1 MDEVNVVIQSVLP
14 VQQSLPPQKE
24 KGLEVQSKSEDSSF
38 DRTMRMENKKQPK
51 TEKMNREEA
60 PKEEKKEYILSKQSV
75 MKEEPIVKE
84 EEKKE
89 TEQLLL
95 AVSEQMVA
103 IEQLRVQPELLYQYI
118 QKIQEL
124 YKEYGNVKL
133 NELPAG
139 ELQQLQELLSNMNIK
154 NAICL
159 EDTMQMVLDKV
170 TMPEQTMQVLK
181 VVETEI
187 CNIAKKQEE
196 PKNAGFLKKEND
208 EEILKRTL
216 DLEKNS
222 AKDSAKGSEKVQAKE
237 LVQNEETVITNKSEM
252 HGAELFQKTAG
263 SEPVAKQNGMTEK
276 VTLPDLGKKME
287 AQVEALQKF
296 VVKQERVLFQ
306 LNPEKLGTLTV
317 FMKKHGDQIDVH
329 VEMEKHDAKKRV
341 EIIFDELRLK
351 LKEKEINIQ
360 ISYSDKDENRKEQ
373 REQEQR
379 QKQKLAS
386 TKHEKKH
393 AKEFAGLL
401 EG

>member
-24 KGLEVQSKSEDSSF
+24 KGLEVQSKNEDSSF
-38 DRTMRMENKKQPK
+38 DRTMRMENKKQPQ
-51 TEKMNREEA
+51 TEKTKREEA
-60 PKEEKKEYILSKQSV
+60 PKEERKDYILSKKSV
-75 MKEEPIVKE
+75 TEEEPIVKK

-103 IEQLRVQPELLYQYI
+103 IEQLHVQPELLYQYI

-124 YKEYGNVKL
+124 YKEYGNIKL
-133 NELPAG
+133 NELPAA

-159 EDTMQMVLDKV
+159 EDTMQMVLDKMK
-170 TMPEQTMQVLK
+170 MPEQAMQALK
-181 VVETEI
+181 AVETET
-187 CNIAKKQEE
+187 CNIAKEQEE
-196 PKNAGFLKKEND
+196 SKEVDLPKLESDDAKVELPEVDALND
-208 EEILKRTL
+208 SS
-216 DLEKNS
+216 S
-222 AKDSAKGSEKVQAKE
+222 A
-237 LVQNEETVITNKSEM
+237 
-252 HGAELFQKTAG
+252 GAELLNKTTSTEQIGKSNSGA
-263 SEPVAKQNGMTEK
+263 EK
-276 VTLPDLGKKME
+276 VSLPDLGKKME

-379 QKQKLAS
+379 QKQKLAN
-386 TKHEKKH
+386 TNHEKQQST
-393 AKEFAGLL
+393 EFAGLL
-401 EG
+401 EE

>member
-1 MDEVNVVIQSVLP
+1 MDEVNIVIQSVLP

-51 TEKMNREEA
+51 TEKMKQEEA

-75 MKEEPIVKE
+75 TKEEPIVKK

-124 YKEYGNVKL
+124 YKEYGNIKL
-133 NELPAG
+133 NELPAA
-139 ELQQLQELLSNMNIK
+139 ELQQLQELLSNINIK

-159 EDTMQMVLDKV
+159 EDTMQTVLDKL

-181 VVETEI
+181 VVETET

-196 PKNAGFLKKEND
+196 
-208 EEILKRTL
+208 
-216 DLEKNS
+216 S
-222 AKDSAKGSEKVQAKE
+222 KE
-237 LVQNEETVITNKSEM
+237 LDGDLPKAESDDVKIELPEGDVLNDSSST
-252 HGAELFQKTAG
+252 GAELLNKATGTDQIGKSNSGA
-263 SEPVAKQNGMTEK
+263 EK

-296 VVKQERVLFQ
+296 VVRQERVLFQ

-386 TKHEKKH
+386 TKHEKQES
-393 AKEFAGLL
+393 KEFAGLL
-401 EG
+401 EE

>member
-38 DRTMRMENKKQPK
+38 DRAMRMENTKQPK
-51 TEKMNREEA
+51 TEKTKREDA
-60 PKEEKKEYILSKQSV
+60 PEDRKENILSKKSAT
-75 MKEEPIVKE
+75 KEEPSVKK

-124 YKEYGNVKL
+124 YKEYGNIQL
-133 NELPAG
+133 NELPVG

-170 TMPEQTMQVLK
+170 KMPEQMMQVLK
-181 VVETEI
+181 VVETET

-196 PKNAGFLKKEND
+196 SKDLDGDLPKAESDNVKIELPEGDVFND
-208 EEILKRTL
+208 S
-216 DLEKNS
+216 NS
-222 AKDSAKGSEKVQAKE
+222 A
-237 LVQNEETVITNKSEM
+237 
-252 HGAELFQKTAG
+252 GAELLNKATSTDQIGKSNSGA
-263 SEPVAKQNGMTEK
+263 EK
-276 VTLPDLGKKME
+276 VSLPDLGKKME

-360 ISYSDKDENRKEQ
+360 ISYADKDENRKEQ

-386 TKHEKKH
+386 TKHEKQES
-393 AKEFAGLL
+393 KEFAGLL
-401 EG
+401 EE

>member
-24 KGLEVQSKSEDSSF
+24 KGLEVQSKNEDSSF
-38 DRTMRMENKKQPK
+38 DRTMRMENKKQPQ
-51 TEKMNREEA
+51 TEKTKREEA
-60 PKEEKKEYILSKQSV
+60 PKEERKDYILSKKSV
-75 MKEEPIVKE
+75 TEEEPIVKK

-103 IEQLRVQPELLYQYI
+103 IEQLHVQPELLYQYI

-124 YKEYGNVKL
+124 YKEYGNIKL
-133 NELPAG
+133 NELPAA

-159 EDTMQMVLDKV
+159 EDTMQMVLDKMK
-170 TMPEQTMQVLK
+170 MPEQTMQALK
-181 VVETEI
+181 VVETET
-187 CNIAKKQEE
+187 CNIAKEQEE
-196 PKNAGFLKKEND
+196 SKEVDLPKLESDDAKVELPEVDALND
-208 EEILKRTL
+208 SS
-216 DLEKNS
+216 S
-222 AKDSAKGSEKVQAKE
+222 A
-237 LVQNEETVITNKSEM
+237 
-252 HGAELFQKTAG
+252 GAELLNKTTSTEQIGKSNSGA
-263 SEPVAKQNGMTEK
+263 EK
-276 VTLPDLGKKME
+276 VSLPDLGKKME

-317 FMKKHGDQIDVH
+317 FMKKQGDQIDVH

-379 QKQKLAS
+379 QKQKLAN
-386 TKHEKKH
+386 TNHEKQQST
-393 AKEFAGLL
+393 EFAGLL
-401 EG
+401 EE

>member
-24 KGLEVQSKSEDSSF
+24 KGLEVQSKNEDSSF
-38 DRTMRMENKKQPK
+38 DRTMRMENKKQPQ
-51 TEKMNREEA
+51 TEKTKREEA
-60 PKEEKKEYILSKQSV
+60 PTEEKKDYILSKKSV
-75 MKEEPIVKE
+75 TKEEPNVKK

-103 IEQLRVQPELLYQYI
+103 IEQLHVQPELLYQYI

-124 YKEYGNVKL
+124 YKEYGNIKL
-133 NELPAG
+133 NELPAA
-139 ELQQLQELLSNMNIK
+139 ELQQLQELLSNMSIK

-159 EDTMQMVLDKV
+159 EDTMQMVLDKMK
-170 TMPEQTMQVLK
+170 MPEQTMQALK
-181 VVETEI
+181 VVETET
-187 CNIAKKQEE
+187 CNIAKEQEE
-196 PKNAGFLKKEND
+196 SKEIDLPKLESDDAKVELPEVDALND
-208 EEILKRTL
+208 SS
-216 DLEKNS
+216 S
-222 AKDSAKGSEKVQAKE
+222 A
-237 LVQNEETVITNKSEM
+237 
-252 HGAELFQKTAG
+252 GAELLNKTTSTEQVGKSNSSA
-263 SEPVAKQNGMTEK
+263 EK
-276 VTLPDLGKKME
+276 VSLPDLGKKME

-306 LNPEKLGTLTV
+306 LNPEKFGALTV

-341 EIIFDELRLK
+341 EIIFDELKLK

-379 QKQKLAS
+379 QKQKLAN
-386 TKHEKKH
+386 TNHEKQQST
-393 AKEFAGLL
+393 EFAGLL
-401 EG
+401 EE

>member
-24 KGLEVQSKSEDSSF
+24 KGLEVQSKNEDSSF

-51 TEKMNREEA
+51 TEKTKREEA
-60 PKEEKKEYILSKQSV
+60 PTEEKKDYILSKKSV
-75 MKEEPIVKE
+75 TKEEPNVKK

-103 IEQLRVQPELLYQYI
+103 IEQLHVQPELLYQYI

-124 YKEYGNVKL
+124 YKEYGNIKL
-133 NELPAG
+133 NELPAA

-159 EDTMQMVLDKV
+159 EDTMQMVLDKMK
-170 TMPEQTMQVLK
+170 MPEQTMQALK
-181 VVETEI
+181 VVETET

-196 PKNAGFLKKEND
+196 SKEVDLPKLESDDAKVELPEVDALND
-208 EEILKRTL
+208 SS
-216 DLEKNS
+216 S
-222 AKDSAKGSEKVQAKE
+222 A
-237 LVQNEETVITNKSEM
+237 
-252 HGAELFQKTAG
+252 GAELLNKTTSTEQIGKSNSGA
-263 SEPVAKQNGMTEK
+263 EK
-276 VTLPDLGKKME
+276 VSLPDLGKKME

-379 QKQKLAS
+379 QKQKLAN
-386 TKHEKKH
+386 TNHEKQQST
-393 AKEFAGLL
+393 EFAGLL
-401 EG
+401 EE

>member
-24 KGLEVQSKSEDSSF
+24 KGLEVQSKNEDSSF
-38 DRTMRMENKKQPK
+38 DRTMRMENKKQPQ
-51 TEKMNREEA
+51 TEKTKREEA
-60 PKEEKKEYILSKQSV
+60 PKEERKDYILSKKSV
-75 MKEEPIVKE
+75 TEEEPIVKK

-103 IEQLRVQPELLYQYI
+103 IEQLHVQPELLYQYI

-124 YKEYGNVKL
+124 YKEYGNIKL
-133 NELPAG
+133 NELPAA

-159 EDTMQMVLDKV
+159 EDTMQMVLDKMK
-170 TMPEQTMQVLK
+170 MPEQAMQALK
-181 VVETEI
+181 AVETET

-196 PKNAGFLKKEND
+196 FKDVDLSKAESDDAKVELPEVDALND
-208 EEILKRTL
+208 SS
-216 DLEKNS
+216 S
-222 AKDSAKGSEKVQAKE
+222 A
-237 LVQNEETVITNKSEM
+237 
-252 HGAELFQKTAG
+252 GAELLNKTTSTEQIGKSNSGA
-263 SEPVAKQNGMTEK
+263 EK
-276 VTLPDLGKKME
+276 VSLPDLGKKME

-329 VEMEKHDAKKRV
+329 VEMEKHEAKKRV
-341 EIIFDELRLK
+341 EIIFDELKLK

-379 QKQKLAS
+379 QKQKLAN
-386 TKHEKKH
+386 TNHEKQQST
-393 AKEFAGLL
+393 EFAGLL
-401 EG
+401 EE

>member
-14 VQQSLPPQKE
+14 VQKSLPPQKE
-24 KGLEVQSKSEDSSF
+24 KGLEVQSKNEDSSF
-38 DRTMRMENKKQPK
+38 DRTMRMENKKQPQ
-51 TEKMNREEA
+51 TEKTKREEA
-60 PKEEKKEYILSKQSV
+60 PKEERKDYILSKKSV
-75 MKEEPIVKE
+75 TEEEPIVKK

-103 IEQLRVQPELLYQYI
+103 IEQLHVQPELLYQYI

-124 YKEYGNVKL
+124 YKEYGNIKL
-133 NELPAG
+133 NELPAA

-159 EDTMQMVLDKV
+159 EDTMQMVLDKMK
-170 TMPEQTMQVLK
+170 MPEQAMQALK
-181 VVETEI
+181 AVETET
-187 CNIAKKQEE
+187 CNIAKEQEE
-196 PKNAGFLKKEND
+196 FKEVDLPKLESDDAKVELPEVDALND
-208 EEILKRTL
+208 SS
-216 DLEKNS
+216 S
-222 AKDSAKGSEKVQAKE
+222 A
-237 LVQNEETVITNKSEM
+237 
-252 HGAELFQKTAG
+252 GAELLNKTTSTEQIGKSNSGA
-263 SEPVAKQNGMTEK
+263 EK
-276 VTLPDLGKKME
+276 VSLPDLGKKME

-379 QKQKLAS
+379 QKQKLAN
-386 TKHEKKH
+386 TNHEKQQST
-393 AKEFAGLL
+393 EFAGLL
-401 EG
+401 EE

>member
-24 KGLEVQSKSEDSSF
+24 KGLEIQSKNENSSF
-38 DRTMRMENKKQPK
+38 DRTLRMENKQQPK
-51 TEKMNREEA
+51 TEKTKREEA
-60 PKEEKKEYILSKQSV
+60 PKEEKKEYNLSKPSV
-75 MKEEPIVKE
+75 TKEEPSVKK

-124 YKEYGNVKL
+124 YKEYGNIKL

-139 ELQQLQELLSNMNIK
+139 ELQQLQELLPNMNIK

-170 TMPEQTMQVLK
+170 KMPEQTMQALK
-181 VVETEI
+181 VVETET

-196 PKNAGFLKKEND
+196 SKD
-208 EEILKRTL
+208 V
-216 DLEKNS
+216 DLM
-222 AKDSAKGSEKVQAKE
+222 
-237 LVQNEETVITNKSEM
+237 KSESDDVKVELPEVDSLSDSSST
-252 HGAELFQKTAG
+252 GAELLNKATSNDQIGKSNSGA
-263 SEPVAKQNGMTEK
+263 EK

-317 FMKKHGDQIDVH
+317 LMKKHGDQIDVH

-386 TKHEKKH
+386 TQHEKQQS
-393 AKEFAGLL
+393 KEFAGLL
-401 EG
+401 EE

>member
-1 MDEVNVVIQSVLP
+1 MIQSVLP

-51 TEKMNREEA
+51 TEKMKREEA

-75 MKEEPIVKE
+75 TKEEPIVKK

-124 YKEYGNVKL
+124 YKEYGNIKL
-133 NELPAG
+133 NELPAN

-159 EDTMQMVLDKV
+159 EDTMQMVLDKMK
-170 TMPEQTMQVLK
+170 MPEQTMQVLK
-181 VVETEI
+181 VVETET
-187 CNIAKKQEE
+187 CNIAKKQE
-196 PKNAGFLKKEND
+196 D
-208 EEILKRTL
+208 S
-216 DLEKNS
+216 KNS
-222 AKDSAKGSEKVQAKE
+222 DVDLPKAEGDDVKIELPEGDVLNDSSS
-237 LVQNEETVITNKSEM
+237 T
-252 HGAELFQKTAG
+252 GAELLNKATGTDQIGKSNSGA
-263 SEPVAKQNGMTEK
+263 EK

-386 TKHEKKH
+386 TKHEKQH
-393 AKEFAGLL
+393 SKEFVGLL
-401 EG
+401 EE

>member
-1 MDEVNVVIQSVLP
+1 MDEVNVVIQSVLS

-38 DRTMRMENKKQPK
+38 DRAMRMENKKQPK
-51 TEKMNREEA
+51 TEKTKRENA
-60 PKEEKKEYILSKQSV
+60 PEDRKENILSKKSATK
-75 MKEEPIVKE
+75 KEPNVKK

-124 YKEYGNVKL
+124 YKEYGNIKL
-133 NELPAG
+133 NELPAN

-159 EDTMQMVLDKV
+159 EDTMQMALDKV
-170 TMPEQTMQVLK
+170 KMPEQMMEVLK
-181 VVETEI
+181 VVETET

-196 PKNAGFLKKEND
+196 SKDLDGDLPKAESEDVKVELPEGDVFND
-208 EEILKRTL
+208 S
-216 DLEKNS
+216 NS
-222 AKDSAKGSEKVQAKE
+222 A
-237 LVQNEETVITNKSEM
+237 
-252 HGAELFQKTAG
+252 GAELLNKATSTDHIGKSNSGA
-263 SEPVAKQNGMTEK
+263 EK
-276 VTLPDLGKKME
+276 VSLPDLGKKME

-379 QKQKLAS
+379 QKQQLAS
-386 TKHEKKH
+386 TKHEKQES
-393 AKEFAGLL
+393 KEFAGLL
-401 EG
+401 EE

>member
-38 DRTMRMENKKQPK
+38 DRAMRMENTKQPK
-51 TEKMNREEA
+51 TEKTKREDA
-60 PKEEKKEYILSKQSV
+60 PEDRKENILSKKSAT
-75 MKEEPIVKE
+75 KEEPSVKK

-124 YKEYGNVKL
+124 YKEYGNIKL

-170 TMPEQTMQVLK
+170 KMPEQMMQVLK
-181 VVETEI
+181 VVETET

-196 PKNAGFLKKEND
+196 FKDLDGNLPKTESEDVKVELPEGDVFND
-208 EEILKRTL
+208 S
-216 DLEKNS
+216 NS
-222 AKDSAKGSEKVQAKE
+222 A
-237 LVQNEETVITNKSEM
+237 
-252 HGAELFQKTAG
+252 GAELLNKATSTDQIGKSNSGA
-263 SEPVAKQNGMTEK
+263 EK
-276 VTLPDLGKKME
+276 VSLPDLGKKME

-360 ISYSDKDENRKEQ
+360 ISYADKDENRKEQ

-386 TKHEKKH
+386 TKHEKQES
-393 AKEFAGLL
+393 KEFAGLL
-401 EG
+401 EE

>member
-24 KGLEVQSKSEDSSF
+24 KGLEVQSKNEDSSF
-38 DRTMRMENKKQPK
+38 DRTMRIENKKQPK
-51 TEKMNREEA
+51 TEKTKREEA
-60 PKEEKKEYILSKQSV
+60 QKEEKKEYNLSKPSV
-75 MKEEPIVKE
+75 TKEEPIVKK

-103 IEQLRVQPELLYQYI
+103 IEQLHVQPELLYQYI

-124 YKEYGNVKL
+124 YKEYGNIKL
-133 NELPAG
+133 NELPAA

-159 EDTMQMVLDKV
+159 EDTMQMVLDKMK
-170 TMPEQTMQVLK
+170 MPEQTMQALK
-181 VVETEI
+181 VVETET

-196 PKNAGFLKKEND
+196 FKDVDLPKAESDDAKVELLEGDALND
-208 EEILKRTL
+208 SS
-216 DLEKNS
+216 S
-222 AKDSAKGSEKVQAKE
+222 A
-237 LVQNEETVITNKSEM
+237 
-252 HGAELFQKTAG
+252 GAELLNKTTSTEQIGKSNSGA
-263 SEPVAKQNGMTEK
+263 EK
-276 VTLPDLGKKME
+276 VSLPDLGKKME

-341 EIIFDELRLK
+341 EIIFDELKLK

-379 QKQKLAS
+379 QKQKLAN
-386 TKHEKKH
+386 TNHEKQQST
-393 AKEFAGLL
+393 EFAGLL
-401 EG
+401 EE

>member
-1 MDEVNVVIQSVLP
+1 MDEVNIVIQSVLP
-14 VQQSLPPQKE
+14 VQQSLPSQKE
-24 KGLEVQSKSEDSSF
+24 KGLEVQSKNEDSSF
-38 DRTMRMENKKQPK
+38 DRTMRIENKKQPK
-51 TEKMNREEA
+51 TEKTKREEA
-60 PKEEKKEYILSKQSV
+60 PKEEKKEYNLSKPSV
-75 MKEEPIVKE
+75 TKEEPIVKK

-103 IEQLRVQPELLYQYI
+103 IEQLHVQPELLYQYI

-124 YKEYGNVKL
+124 YKEYGNIKL
-133 NELPAG
+133 NELPAA

-159 EDTMQMVLDKV
+159 EDTMQMVLDKMK
-170 TMPEQTMQVLK
+170 MPEQTMQALK
-181 VVETEI
+181 VVETET
-187 CNIAKKQEE
+187 CNIAKEQEE
-196 PKNAGFLKKEND
+196 SKEVDLPK
-208 EEILKRTL
+208 
-216 DLEKNS
+216 LESDDAKVELPEVDALSDSSS
-222 AKDSAKGSEKVQAKE
+222 A
-237 LVQNEETVITNKSEM
+237 
-252 HGAELFQKTAG
+252 GAELLNKTTSTEQVGKSNSGA
-263 SEPVAKQNGMTEK
+263 EK
-276 VTLPDLGKKME
+276 VSLPDLGKKME

-379 QKQKLAS
+379 QKQKLAN
-386 TKHEKKH
+386 TNHEKQQST
-393 AKEFAGLL
+393 EFAGLL
-401 EG
+401 EE

>member
-24 KGLEVQSKSEDSSF
+24 KGLEVQSKNEDSSF
-38 DRTMRMENKKQPK
+38 DRTMRMENKKQPQ
-51 TEKMNREEA
+51 TEKTKREEA
-60 PKEEKKEYILSKQSV
+60 PTEEKKDYILSKKSV
-75 MKEEPIVKE
+75 TKEEPNVKK

-103 IEQLRVQPELLYQYI
+103 IEQLHVQPELLYQYI

-124 YKEYGNVKL
+124 YKEYGNIKL
-133 NELPAG
+133 NELPAA
-139 ELQQLQELLSNMNIK
+139 ELQQLQELLSNMSIK

-159 EDTMQMVLDKV
+159 EDTMQMVLDKMK
-170 TMPEQTMQVLK
+170 MPEQTMQALK
-181 VVETEI
+181 VVETET
-187 CNIAKKQEE
+187 CNIAKEQEE
-196 PKNAGFLKKEND
+196 SKEIDLPKLESDDAKVELPEVDALND
-208 EEILKRTL
+208 SS
-216 DLEKNS
+216 S
-222 AKDSAKGSEKVQAKE
+222 A
-237 LVQNEETVITNKSEM
+237 
-252 HGAELFQKTAG
+252 GAELLNKTTSTEQVGKSNSSA
-263 SEPVAKQNGMTEK
+263 EK
-276 VTLPDLGKKME
+276 VSLPDLGKKME

-306 LNPEKLGTLTV
+306 LNPEKFGTLTV

-341 EIIFDELRLK
+341 EIIFDELKLK

-379 QKQKLAS
+379 QKQKLAN
-386 TKHEKKH
+386 TNHEKQQST
-393 AKEFAGLL
+393 EFAGLL
-401 EG
+401 EE

>member
-24 KGLEVQSKSEDSSF
+24 KGLEVQSKNEDSSF
-38 DRTMRMENKKQPK
+38 DRTMRMENKKQPQ
-51 TEKMNREEA
+51 TEKTKREEA
-60 PKEEKKEYILSKQSV
+60 PKEERKDYILSKKLAT
-75 MKEEPIVKE
+75 KEEPIVKK

-95 AVSEQMVA
+95 AVSEQMIA
-103 IEQLRVQPELLYQYI
+103 IEQLHVQPELLYQYI

-124 YKEYGNVKL
+124 YKEYGNIKL
-133 NELPAG
+133 SELPAA

-159 EDTMQMVLDKV
+159 EDTMQMVLDKMK
-170 TMPEQTMQVLK
+170 MPEQAMQALK
-181 VVETEI
+181 AVETET
-187 CNIAKKQEE
+187 CNIAKGQEE
-196 PKNAGFLKKEND
+196 FKDVDLPKLESDDTKVELPEVDALND
-208 EEILKRTL
+208 SS
-216 DLEKNS
+216 S
-222 AKDSAKGSEKVQAKE
+222 A
-237 LVQNEETVITNKSEM
+237 
-252 HGAELFQKTAG
+252 GAELLNKTTSTEQVGKSNSGA
-263 SEPVAKQNGMTEK
+263 EK
-276 VTLPDLGKKME
+276 VSLPDLGKKME

-373 REQEQR
+373 REQDQR
-379 QKQKLAS
+379 QKQKLAN
-386 TKHEKKH
+386 TNHEKQQST
-393 AKEFAGLL
+393 EFAGLL
-401 EG
+401 EE

>member
-51 TEKMNREEA
+51 TEKMKREEA
-60 PKEEKKEYILSKQSV
+60 PEDRKENILSKKSV
-75 MKEEPIVKE
+75 TKEEPIVKK

-103 IEQLRVQPELLYQYI
+103 IEQLRMQPELLYQYI

-133 NELPAG
+133 NELPAA

-159 EDTMQMVLDKV
+159 EDTMQVVLGKV
-170 TMPEQTMQVLK
+170 TMPDQTMQILK
-181 VVETEI
+181 VVETET

-196 PKNAGFLKKEND
+196 SKDLDGDLPKAESDDVKIELPEGDVLND
-208 EEILKRTL
+208 SSST
-216 DLEKNS
+216 
-222 AKDSAKGSEKVQAKE
+222 
-237 LVQNEETVITNKSEM
+237 
-252 HGAELFQKTAG
+252 GAELLNKATGTNQIGKSNSGA
-263 SEPVAKQNGMTEK
+263 EK

-360 ISYSDKDENRKEQ
+360 NRKEQ

-386 TKHEKKH
+386 TKHEKQH

-401 EG
+401 EE

>member
-51 TEKMNREEA
+51 TEKMKREEA

-75 MKEEPIVKE
+75 TKEEPIVKK

-124 YKEYGNVKL
+124 YKEYGNIKL
-133 NELPAG
+133 NELPAA

-181 VVETEI
+181 VVETET

-196 PKNAGFLKKEND
+196 SK
-208 EEILKRTL
+208 
-216 DLEKNS
+216 DLEVDLSKAEDDDVKIELPEGDVLN
-222 AKDSAKGSEKVQAKE
+222 DSSS
-237 LVQNEETVITNKSEM
+237 T
-252 HGAELFQKTAG
+252 GAELLNKATGTDQIGKSNSSA
-263 SEPVAKQNGMTEK
+263 EK

-317 FMKKHGDQIDVH
+317 FMKKHGDQIDIH

-386 TKHEKKH
+386 TKHEKQH

-401 EG
+401 EE

>member
-24 KGLEVQSKSEDSSF
+24 KGLEVQSKNEDSSF
-38 DRTMRMENKKQPK
+38 ERTMRIENKKQPK
-51 TEKMNREEA
+51 TEKTKREEA
-60 PKEEKKEYILSKQSV
+60 PKEEKKEYNLSKPSV
-75 MKEEPIVKE
+75 TKEEPIVKK

-103 IEQLRVQPELLYQYI
+103 IEQLHVQPELLYQYI

-124 YKEYGNVKL
+124 YKEYGNIKL
-133 NELPAG
+133 NELPAA

-159 EDTMQMVLDKV
+159 EDTMQMVLDKMK
-170 TMPEQTMQVLK
+170 MPEQTMQALK
-181 VVETEI
+181 VVETET
-187 CNIAKKQEE
+187 CNIAKEQEE
-196 PKNAGFLKKEND
+196 SKEVDLPKLESDDAKVELPEVDALND
-208 EEILKRTL
+208 SS
-216 DLEKNS
+216 S
-222 AKDSAKGSEKVQAKE
+222 A
-237 LVQNEETVITNKSEM
+237 
-252 HGAELFQKTAG
+252 GAELLNKTTSTEQVGKSNSGA
-263 SEPVAKQNGMTEK
+263 EK
-276 VTLPDLGKKME
+276 VSLPDLGKKME

-379 QKQKLAS
+379 QKQKLAN
-386 TKHEKKH
+386 TNHEKQQST
-393 AKEFAGLL
+393 EFAGLL
-401 EG
+401 EE

>member
-38 DRTMRMENKKQPK
+38 DRAMRMENKKQPK
-51 TEKMNREEA
+51 TEKTKRENA
-60 PKEEKKEYILSKQSV
+60 PEDRKENILSKKSATK
-75 MKEEPIVKE
+75 KEPNVKK

-124 YKEYGNVKL
+124 YKEYGNIKL
-133 NELPAG
+133 NELPAN

-159 EDTMQMVLDKV
+159 EDTMQMALDKV
-170 TMPEQTMQVLK
+170 KMPEQMMQILN
-181 VVETEI
+181 VVEKET

-196 PKNAGFLKKEND
+196 FKDLDVDFPKAESDDVKVELPEGDLLNDSSSAGVELLNKATSND
-208 EEILKRTL
+208 HIGKS
-216 DLEKNS
+216 NS
-222 AKDSAKGSEKVQAKE
+222 GAEKV
-237 LVQNEETVITNKSEM
+237 S
-252 HGAELFQKTAG
+252 
-263 SEPVAKQNGMTEK
+263 
-276 VTLPDLGKKME
+276 LPDLGKKME

-379 QKQKLAS
+379 QKQQLAS
-386 TKHEKKH
+386 TKHEKQES
-393 AKEFAGLL
+393 KEFAGLL
-401 EG
+401 EE

>member
-1 MDEVNVVIQSVLP
+1 MIQSVLP

-38 DRTMRMENKKQPK
+38 DRAMRMENKKQPK
-51 TEKMNREEA
+51 TEKTKQENA
-60 PKEEKKEYILSKQSV
+60 PGDRKENILSKKSAT
-75 MKEEPIVKE
+75 KEEPSVKK

-124 YKEYGNVKL
+124 YKEYGNIKL

-159 EDTMQMVLDKV
+159 EDTMQIVLDKV
-170 TMPEQTMQVLK
+170 KMPEQMMQVLK
-181 VVETEI
+181 VVEKEA
-187 CNIAKKQEE
+187 CNIAKQQEE
-196 PKNAGFLKKEND
+196 FKDLDGDLPKAESDNVKIELPEGDVFND
-208 EEILKRTL
+208 S
-216 DLEKNS
+216 NS
-222 AKDSAKGSEKVQAKE
+222 A
-237 LVQNEETVITNKSEM
+237 
-252 HGAELFQKTAG
+252 GAELLNKATSTDQIGKSNSGA
-263 SEPVAKQNGMTEK
+263 EK
-276 VTLPDLGKKME
+276 VSLPDLGKKME

-306 LNPEKLGTLTV
+306 LNPEKLGTVTV

-379 QKQKLAS
+379 QKQQLAS
-386 TKHEKKH
+386 TKHEKQES
-393 AKEFAGLL
+393 KEFAGLL
-401 EG
+401 EE

>member
-1 MDEVNVVIQSVLP
+1 MIQSVLP

-51 TEKMNREEA
+51 TEKMKREEA

-75 MKEEPIVKE
+75 TKEEPIVTK

-124 YKEYGNVKL
+124 YKEYGNIKL
-133 NELPAG
+133 NALPVN

-159 EDTMQMVLDKV
+159 EDTMQMALDKV

-181 VVETEI
+181 VVETET
-187 CNIAKKQEE
+187 CNIAKKQEDSKDLDVDL
-196 PKNAGFLKKEND
+196 PKAEGDDVKIELPEGDVLND
-208 EEILKRTL
+208 SSST
-216 DLEKNS
+216 
-222 AKDSAKGSEKVQAKE
+222 
-237 LVQNEETVITNKSEM
+237 
-252 HGAELFQKTAG
+252 GAELLNKATGAELLNKATGTDQIGKSNSGA
-263 SEPVAKQNGMTEK
+263 EK

-386 TKHEKKH
+386 TKHEKQH
-393 AKEFAGLL
+393 SKEFAGLL
-401 EG
+401 EE

>member
-38 DRTMRMENKKQPK
+38 DRAMRMENKKQPK
-51 TEKMNREEA
+51 TEKTKQENA
-60 PKEEKKEYILSKQSV
+60 PEDRKKNILSKKSATK
-75 MKEEPIVKE
+75 KEPNVKK

-124 YKEYGNVKL
+124 YKEYGNIKL
-133 NELPAG
+133 NELPAN

-159 EDTMQMVLDKV
+159 EDTMQMALDKV
-170 TMPEQTMQVLK
+170 KMPEQMMEVLK
-181 VVETEI
+181 VVETET

-196 PKNAGFLKKEND
+196 SKDLDGDLPKAESEDVKVELPEGDVFND
-208 EEILKRTL
+208 S
-216 DLEKNS
+216 NS
-222 AKDSAKGSEKVQAKE
+222 A
-237 LVQNEETVITNKSEM
+237 
-252 HGAELFQKTAG
+252 GAELLNKATSTDHIGKSNSGA
-263 SEPVAKQNGMTEK
+263 EK
-276 VTLPDLGKKME
+276 VSLPDLGKKME

-379 QKQKLAS
+379 QKQQLAS
-386 TKHEKKH
+386 TKHEKQES
-393 AKEFAGLL
+393 KEFAGLL
-401 EG
+401 EE

>member
-24 KGLEVQSKSEDSSF
+24 KGLEVQSKNEDSSF
-38 DRTMRMENKKQPK
+38 DRTMRIENKKQPK
-51 TEKMNREEA
+51 TEKTKREEA
-60 PKEEKKEYILSKQSV
+60 QKEEKKEYNLSKPSV
-75 MKEEPIVKE
+75 TKEEPIVKK

-103 IEQLRVQPELLYQYI
+103 IEQLHVQPELLYQYI

-124 YKEYGNVKL
+124 YKEYGNIKL
-133 NELPAG
+133 NELPAA

-159 EDTMQMVLDKV
+159 EDTMQMVLDKMK
-170 TMPEQTMQVLK
+170 MPEQTMQALK
-181 VVETEI
+181 VVETET

-196 PKNAGFLKKEND
+196 FKDVDLPKAESDDAKVELPEGDALND
-208 EEILKRTL
+208 SS
-216 DLEKNS
+216 S
-222 AKDSAKGSEKVQAKE
+222 A
-237 LVQNEETVITNKSEM
+237 
-252 HGAELFQKTAG
+252 GAELLNKTTSTEQIGKSNSGA
-263 SEPVAKQNGMTEK
+263 EK
-276 VTLPDLGKKME
+276 VSLPDLGKKME

-329 VEMEKHDAKKRV
+329 VEMEKHDAKKRI
-341 EIIFDELRLK
+341 EIIFDELKLK

-379 QKQKLAS
+379 QKQKLAN
-386 TKHEKKH
+386 TNHEKQQST
-393 AKEFAGLL
+393 EFAGLL
-401 EG
+401 EE

>member
-24 KGLEVQSKSEDSSF
+24 KGLEVQSKNEDSSF
-38 DRTMRMENKKQPK
+38 DRTMRMENKKQPQ
-51 TEKMNREEA
+51 TEKTKREEA
-60 PKEEKKEYILSKQSV
+60 PKEERKDYILSKKSV
-75 MKEEPIVKE
+75 TEEEPIVKK

-103 IEQLRVQPELLYQYI
+103 IEQLHVQPELLYQYI

-124 YKEYGNVKL
+124 YKEYGNIKL
-133 NELPAG
+133 NELPAA

-159 EDTMQMVLDKV
+159 EDTMQMVLDKMK
-170 TMPEQTMQVLK
+170 MPEQTMQALK
-181 VVETEI
+181 VVETET
-187 CNIAKKQEE
+187 CNIAKEQEE
-196 PKNAGFLKKEND
+196 SKEVDLPKLESDDAKVELPEVDALND
-208 EEILKRTL
+208 SS
-216 DLEKNS
+216 S
-222 AKDSAKGSEKVQAKE
+222 A
-237 LVQNEETVITNKSEM
+237 
-252 HGAELFQKTAG
+252 GAELLNKITSTEQIGKSNSGA
-263 SEPVAKQNGMTEK
+263 EK
-276 VTLPDLGKKME
+276 VSLPDLGKKME

-379 QKQKLAS
+379 QKQKLAN
-386 TKHEKKH
+386 TNHEKQQST
-393 AKEFAGLL
+393 EFAGLL
-401 EG
+401 EE

>member
-24 KGLEVQSKSEDSSF
+24 KGLEVQSKNEDSSF
-38 DRTMRMENKKQPK
+38 DRTMRMENKKQPQ
-51 TEKMNREEA
+51 TEKMKREEA
-60 PKEEKKEYILSKQSV
+60 PKEERKDYILSKKSV
-75 MKEEPIVKE
+75 TEEEPIVKK

-103 IEQLRVQPELLYQYI
+103 IEQLHVQPELLYQYI

-124 YKEYGNVKL
+124 YKEYGNIKL
-133 NELPAG
+133 NELPAA

-159 EDTMQMVLDKV
+159 EDTMQMVLDKMK
-170 TMPEQTMQVLK
+170 MPEQTMQALK
-181 VVETEI
+181 VVETET
-187 CNIAKKQEE
+187 CNIAKEQEE
-196 PKNAGFLKKEND
+196 FKDVDLPKLESDDTKVELPEVDALND
-208 EEILKRTL
+208 SS
-216 DLEKNS
+216 S
-222 AKDSAKGSEKVQAKE
+222 A
-237 LVQNEETVITNKSEM
+237 
-252 HGAELFQKTAG
+252 GAELLNKTTSIEQVGKSNSGA
-263 SEPVAKQNGMTEK
+263 EK
-276 VTLPDLGKKME
+276 VSLPDLGKKME

-373 REQEQR
+373 REQDQR
-379 QKQKLAS
+379 QKQKLAN
-386 TKHEKKH
+386 TNHEKQQST
-393 AKEFAGLL
+393 EFAGLL
-401 EG
+401 EE

>member
-38 DRTMRMENKKQPK
+38 DRAMRMENTKQPK
-51 TEKMNREEA
+51 TEKTKREDA
-60 PKEEKKEYILSKQSV
+60 PEDRKENILSKKSAT
-75 MKEEPIVKE
+75 KEEPSVKK

-124 YKEYGNVKL
+124 YKEYGNIKL

-170 TMPEQTMQVLK
+170 KMPEQMMQVLK
-181 VVETEI
+181 VVETET

-196 PKNAGFLKKEND
+196 SKDLDGNLPKAESDDVKIELPAGDVFND
-208 EEILKRTL
+208 S
-216 DLEKNS
+216 NS
-222 AKDSAKGSEKVQAKE
+222 A
-237 LVQNEETVITNKSEM
+237 
-252 HGAELFQKTAG
+252 GAELLNKATSTDQIGKSNSGA
-263 SEPVAKQNGMTEK
+263 EK
-276 VTLPDLGKKME
+276 VSLPDLGKKME

-360 ISYSDKDENRKEQ
+360 ISYADKDENRKEQ

-379 QKQKLAS
+379 QKQKLVS
-386 TKHEKKH
+386 TKHEKQES
-393 AKEFAGLL
+393 KEFAGLL
-401 EG
+401 EE

>member
-1 MDEVNVVIQSVLP
+1 MIQSVLP

-51 TEKMNREEA
+51 TEKMKREEA

-75 MKEEPIVKE
+75 TKEEPIVKKE
-84 EEKKE
+84 DKKE

-124 YKEYGNVKL
+124 YKEYGNIKL
-133 NELPAG
+133 NELPAA

-181 VVETEI
+181 VVETET

-196 PKNAGFLKKEND
+196 SK
-208 EEILKRTL
+208 
-216 DLEKNS
+216 DLEVDLSKAEDDDVKIELPEGDVFN
-222 AKDSAKGSEKVQAKE
+222 DSSSV
-237 LVQNEETVITNKSEM
+237 
-252 HGAELFQKTAG
+252 GAELLNKATGTDQIGKSNSSA
-263 SEPVAKQNGMTEK
+263 EK
-276 VTLPDLGKKME
+276 VTLPDLGKKIE

-386 TKHEKKH
+386 PKREKQES
-393 AKEFAGLL
+393 KEFAGLL
-401 EG
+401 EE

>member
-1 MDEVNVVIQSVLP
+1 MDEVNIVIQSVLP

-51 TEKMNREEA
+51 TEKMKREEA

-75 MKEEPIVKE
+75 TKEEPIVKK

-124 YKEYGNVKL
+124 YKEYGNIKL
-133 NELPAG
+133 NELPAN

-159 EDTMQMVLDKV
+159 EDTMQMVLDKMK
-170 TMPEQTMQVLK
+170 MPEQTMQALK
-181 VVETEI
+181 IIETET
-187 CNIAKKQEE
+187 CNIAKKQEDSKGLDVDF
-196 PKNAGFLKKEND
+196 PKAEGDDVKIELPEGDVLND
-208 EEILKRTL
+208 SSST
-216 DLEKNS
+216 
-222 AKDSAKGSEKVQAKE
+222 
-237 LVQNEETVITNKSEM
+237 
-252 HGAELFQKTAG
+252 GAELLNKATGTDQIGKSNSGA
-263 SEPVAKQNGMTEK
+263 EK

-386 TKHEKKH
+386 TKHEKQH

-401 EG
+401 EE

>member
-24 KGLEVQSKSEDSSF
+24 KGLEVQSKNEDSSF

-51 TEKMNREEA
+51 TEKTKREEA
-60 PKEEKKEYILSKQSV
+60 PKEEKKEYNLSKPSV
-75 MKEEPIVKE
+75 TKEEPIVKK

-103 IEQLRVQPELLYQYI
+103 IEQLHFQPELLYQYI

-124 YKEYGNVKL
+124 YKEYGNIKL
-133 NELPAG
+133 NELSAA

-159 EDTMQMVLDKV
+159 EDTMQMVLDKMK
-170 TMPEQTMQVLK
+170 MPEQTMQALK
-181 VVETEI
+181 VVETET
-187 CNIAKKQEE
+187 CNIAKEQEE
-196 PKNAGFLKKEND
+196 SKDVDLPKLESDDAKVELPEVDALND
-208 EEILKRTL
+208 SS
-216 DLEKNS
+216 S
-222 AKDSAKGSEKVQAKE
+222 A
-237 LVQNEETVITNKSEM
+237 
-252 HGAELFQKTAG
+252 GAELLNKTTSTEQIGKSNSGA
-263 SEPVAKQNGMTEK
+263 EK
-276 VTLPDLGKKME
+276 VSLPDLGKKME

-329 VEMEKHDAKKRV
+329 VEMEKHGAKKRV

-379 QKQKLAS
+379 QKQKLAN
-386 TKHEKKH
+386 TNHEKQQST
-393 AKEFAGLL
+393 EFAGLL
-401 EG
+401 EE

>member
-38 DRTMRMENKKQPK
+38 DRAMRMENKKQPK
-51 TEKMNREEA
+51 TEKTKQENA
-60 PKEEKKEYILSKQSV
+60 PGDRKANILSKKSAT
-75 MKEEPIVKE
+75 KEEPNVKK

-124 YKEYGNVKL
+124 YKEYGNIKL
-133 NELPAG
+133 NELPAN

-159 EDTMQMVLDKV
+159 EDTMQMALDKV
-170 TMPEQTMQVLK
+170 KMPEQMMEVLK
-181 VVETEI
+181 VVETET

-196 PKNAGFLKKEND
+196 SKDLDGDLPKAESEDVKVELPEGDVFND
-208 EEILKRTL
+208 S
-216 DLEKNS
+216 NS
-222 AKDSAKGSEKVQAKE
+222 A
-237 LVQNEETVITNKSEM
+237 
-252 HGAELFQKTAG
+252 GAELLNKATSTDHIGKSNSGA
-263 SEPVAKQNGMTEK
+263 EK
-276 VTLPDLGKKME
+276 VSLPDLGKKME

-379 QKQKLAS
+379 QKQQLAS
-386 TKHEKKH
+386 TKHEKQES
-393 AKEFAGLL
+393 KEFAGLL
-401 EG
+401 EE

>member
-24 KGLEVQSKSEDSSF
+24 KGLEVQSKNEDSSF
-38 DRTMRMENKKQPK
+38 DRTMRMENKKQPQ
-51 TEKMNREEA
+51 TEKTKREEA
-60 PKEEKKEYILSKQSV
+60 PTEEKKDYILSKKSV
-75 MKEEPIVKE
+75 TKEEPIVKK

-103 IEQLRVQPELLYQYI
+103 IEQLHVQPELLYQYI

-124 YKEYGNVKL
+124 YKEYGNIKL
-133 NELPAG
+133 NELPAA

-159 EDTMQMVLDKV
+159 EDTMQMVLDKMK
-170 TMPEQTMQVLK
+170 MPEQTMQALK
-181 VVETEI
+181 VVETET
-187 CNIAKKQEE
+187 CNIAKEQEE
-196 PKNAGFLKKEND
+196 SKAVDLPKLESDDAKVELPEVDALND
-208 EEILKRTL
+208 SS
-216 DLEKNS
+216 S
-222 AKDSAKGSEKVQAKE
+222 A
-237 LVQNEETVITNKSEM
+237 
-252 HGAELFQKTAG
+252 GAELLNKTTSTEQVGKSNSGA
-263 SEPVAKQNGMTEK
+263 EK
-276 VTLPDLGKKME
+276 VSLPDLGKKME

-341 EIIFDELRLK
+341 EIIFDELKLK

-379 QKQKLAS
+379 QKQKLAN
-386 TKHEKKH
+386 TNHEKQQST
-393 AKEFAGLL
+393 EFAGLL
-401 EG
+401 EE

>member
-38 DRTMRMENKKQPK
+38 DRAMRMENKKQPK
-51 TEKMNREEA
+51 TEKTKQKDA
-60 PKEEKKEYILSKQSV
+60 PEDRKENILSKKSAT
-75 MKEEPIVKE
+75 KEEPNVKK

-89 TEQLLL
+89 TEQVLL

-103 IEQLRVQPELLYQYI
+103 IEQLRVQPKLLYQYI

-124 YKEYGNVKL
+124 YKEYGNIKL

-139 ELQQLQELLSNMNIK
+139 ELQQLQELISNMNIK

-159 EDTMQMVLDKV
+159 EDTMQMALDKV
-170 TMPEQTMQVLK
+170 KMPEQMMQILN
-181 VVETEI
+181 VVEKEA

-196 PKNAGFLKKEND
+196 SKDLDGDLPKAESEDVKVELPEGDVFND
-208 EEILKRTL
+208 S
-216 DLEKNS
+216 NS
-222 AKDSAKGSEKVQAKE
+222 A
-237 LVQNEETVITNKSEM
+237 
-252 HGAELFQKTAG
+252 GAELLNKATSTDHIGKSNSGA
-263 SEPVAKQNGMTEK
+263 EK
-276 VTLPDLGKKME
+276 VSLPDLGKKME

-379 QKQKLAS
+379 QKQQLAS
-386 TKHEKKH
+386 TKHEKQES
-393 AKEFAGLL
+393 KEFAGLL
-401 EG
+401 EE

>member
-38 DRTMRMENKKQPK
+38 DRAMRMENTKQPK
-51 TEKMNREEA
+51 TEKTKREDA
-60 PKEEKKEYILSKQSV
+60 PEDRKENILSKKSAT
-75 MKEEPIVKE
+75 KEEPSVKK

-124 YKEYGNVKL
+124 YKEYGNIKL
-133 NELPAG
+133 NELPAS

-170 TMPEQTMQVLK
+170 KMPEQMMQVLK
-181 VVETEI
+181 VVETET

-196 PKNAGFLKKEND
+196 SKDLDGNLPKAESDDVKIELPEGDVFND
-208 EEILKRTL
+208 S
-216 DLEKNS
+216 NS
-222 AKDSAKGSEKVQAKE
+222 A
-237 LVQNEETVITNKSEM
+237 
-252 HGAELFQKTAG
+252 GAELLNKATSTDQIGKSNSGA
-263 SEPVAKQNGMTEK
+263 EK
-276 VTLPDLGKKME
+276 VSLPDLGKKME

-360 ISYSDKDENRKEQ
+360 ISYADKDENRKEQ

-386 TKHEKKH
+386 TKHEKQES
-393 AKEFAGLL
+393 KEFAGLL
-401 EG
+401 EE

>member
-38 DRTMRMENKKQPK
+38 DRAMRMENTKQPK
-51 TEKMNREEA
+51 TEKTKREDA
-60 PKEEKKEYILSKQSV
+60 PEDRKENILSKKSAT
-75 MKEEPIVKE
+75 KEEPSVKK

-124 YKEYGNVKL
+124 YKEYGNIKL

-170 TMPEQTMQVLK
+170 KMPEQMMQVLK
-181 VVETEI
+181 VVETET

-196 PKNAGFLKKEND
+196 SKDLDVNLPKAESDNVKKELPEGDAFND
-208 EEILKRTL
+208 S
-216 DLEKNS
+216 NS
-222 AKDSAKGSEKVQAKE
+222 A
-237 LVQNEETVITNKSEM
+237 
-252 HGAELFQKTAG
+252 GAELLNKATSTDQIGKSNSGA
-263 SEPVAKQNGMTEK
+263 EK
-276 VTLPDLGKKME
+276 VSLPDLGKKME

-360 ISYSDKDENRKEQ
+360 ISYADKDENRKEQ

-386 TKHEKKH
+386 TKHEKQES
-393 AKEFAGLL
+393 KEFAGLL
-401 EG
+401 EE